1 MKKLVVSAIAGVST
15 IIVATSGV
23 AWYTGSQ
30 LEKRYPEFVA
40 STNTKLKE
48 LSAYDVQAALKN
60 VDFTKGIFSS
70 DISYTLEVNFAG
82 QSITFKGKDKIFHGP
97 FPLNRLVQGSFVP
110 RFLSVES
117 HISPENENLKSLFT
131 TFANNEALSAS
142 IDVSYGEKASGD
154 ITINPIRT
162 PGGEFETSAI
172 RFSGDLDSV
181 GKYQLSIDK
190 VAFNERKDAAEIQGF
205 QANLT
210 LDKNDAYPDLWGVG
224 TSSLNIKSLKFN
236 QKRDVININDITTSN
251 TNIIKNDRL
260 ESDGKAVLNLDGQI
274 NGQPFNLGRLTFA
287 SVSNLDAKA
296 LNSIYNYVNNLSFI
310 EQFELYNSGFD
321 DSKIQKL
328 ALDLLSHGITY
339 KITELSLEN
348 SKGKSKLSSSIDLDK
363 VNLSDLLT
371 LSENDS
377 MANALKIFKPS
388 DLTVNLN
395 LASLEELLVQGL
407 KLQSGGESTELDA
420 KLALKQFLDS
430 VRKSGLAKVSDKE
443 IDFKAEILDG
453 KLLVNGLT
461 ISSEKDLQKLM
472 LAADANSSFDIADM
486 NIESEDIDSDIEE
499 PIQEPMFSAQE
510 SVSESTIPEPT
521 ISEPQVAPVQQEVKP
536 TAIVNLPAACLL
548 SPGVDE
554 LSFIQGCLKSEP
566 NTDQILEVIQ
576 QAKAAKACGIAQRL
590 YANKAQGGNARIA
603 FAYAREYDR
612 QFVQEGGCFSIDS
625 DNAIYWYEIGLGLD
639 PNNAEARAR
648 LEELKR

>member
-48 LSAYDVQAALKN
+48 LSDYGVQATLKD
-60 VDFTKGIFSS
+60 VDFSKGIFSS
-70 DISYTLEVNFAG
+70 DISYTLKINFAG
-82 QSITFKGKDKIFHGP
+82 QSVAFKGKDEIFHGP
-97 FPLNRLVQGSFVP
+97 FPLNRLAQGSLVP
-110 RFLSVES
+110 RLLSVES
-117 HISPENENLKSLFT
+117 HISPENENFKSLFN
-131 TFANNEALSAS
+131 TFAKNEALSAL
-142 IDVSYGEKASGD
+142 IDVSYSEKASGD

-162 PGGEFETSAI
+162 PGGELETSAI

-190 VAFNERKDAAEIQGF
+190 VAFNERKNAAEIQGL
-205 QANLT
+205 QANLA
-210 LDKNDAYPDLWGVG
+210 LDKNEVYPDLWGIG
-224 TSSLNIKSLKFN
+224 TSSLNIKSIKIN

-251 TNIIKNDRL
+251 TGIVKNDRL
-260 ESDGKAVLNLDGQI
+260 ESDGKIALNLDGQF
-274 NGQPFNLGRLTFA
+274 NGQSFNLGKVTFA
-287 SVSNLDAKA
+287 SASSFDAKA
-296 LNSIYNYVNNLSFI
+296 VNSIYNYVNNLGLMD
-310 EQFELYNSGFD
+310 QFKLYNSGLD
-321 DSKIQKL
+321 DTKLQKL
-328 ALDLLSHGITY
+328 ALDLLSHGMTY
-339 KITELSLEN
+339 KITEFSLEN
-348 SKGKSKLSSSIDLDK
+348 SKGKSKLSSTIDLNK

-371 LSENDS
+371 LSDKDS
-377 MANALKIFKPS
+377 MVDSLKMFKPS
-388 DLTVNLN
+388 DLTANLN
-395 LASLEELLVQGL
+395 LASLEDVITQVL

-420 KLALKQFLDS
+420 KLVLKQFLDTI
-430 VRKSGLAKVSDKE
+430 RKTGLAKVSDKE
-443 IDFKAEILDG
+443 IDFKAELRDG

-472 LAADANSSFDIADM
+472 LSANADSSFDISNVKITNEVEDM
-486 NIESEDIDSDIEE
+486 KE
-499 PIQEPMFSAQE
+499 PVKKPAFTEQAP
-510 SVSESTIPEPT
+510 VSENTMSQPTIP
-521 ISEPQVAPVQQEVKP
+521 EPQVAPVQQEVKP
-536 TAIVNLPAACLL
+536 TVTVNLPAACVL

-612 QFVQEGGCFSIDS
+612 QFVQEGGCFSVDS
-625 DNAIYWYEIGLGLD
+625 DNAIYWYETGLGLD

>member
-48 LSAYDVQAALKN
+48 LSAYDVQATLKD

-70 DISYTLEVNFAG
+70 DISYTLEINFAG
-82 QSITFKGKDKIFHGP
+82 QSVAFKGKDEIFHGP
-97 FPLNRLVQGSFVP
+97 FPLNRLAQGSLVP
-110 RFLSVES
+110 RLLSVES
-117 HISPENENLKSLFT
+117 HISPENEDLKSLFS
-131 TFANNEALSAS
+131 TFAKNEALSAL
-142 IDVSYGEKASGD
+142 IDVSYSEKASGD

-162 PGGEFETSAI
+162 PGGELETSAI

-190 VAFNERKDAAEIQGF
+190 VAFNERKNVAEIQGL
-205 QANLT
+205 QANLA
-210 LDKNDAYPDLWGVG
+210 LDKNEAYPDLWGVG
-224 TSSLNIKSLKFN
+224 TSSLNIKSIKIN

-251 TNIIKNDRL
+251 TGIVKNDRL
-260 ESDGKAVLNLDGQI
+260 ESDGKIALNLDGQF
-274 NGQPFNLGRLTFA
+274 NGQSFNLGKVTFA
-287 SVSNLDAKA
+287 SASSFDAKA
-296 LNSIYNYVNNLSFI
+296 VNSIYSYVNNLGLMD
-310 EQFELYNSGFD
+310 QFKLYNSGLD
-321 DSKIQKL
+321 DTKLQKL
-328 ALDLLSHGITY
+328 ALDLLSHGMTY
-339 KITELSLEN
+339 KITEFSLEN
-348 SKGKSKLSSSIDLDK
+348 SKGKSKLSSTIDLDK

-371 LSENDS
+371 LSDKDS
-377 MANALKIFKPS
+377 MADSLKMFKPS
-388 DLTVNLN
+388 DLTANLN
-395 LASLEELLVQGL
+395 LASLEDVITQVL

-420 KLALKQFLDS
+420 KLVLKQFLDTI
-430 VRKSGLAKVSDKE
+430 RKTGLAKVSDKE
-443 IDFKAEILDG
+443 IDFKAELRDG

-472 LAADANSSFDIADM
+472 SSANADSSFDISNVKIA
-486 NIESEDIDSDIEE
+486 NEVEDTKE
-499 PIQEPMFSAQE
+499 PVKETEFTEQAP
-510 SVSESTIPEPT
+510 VSENTMPQPTIP
-521 ISEPQVAPVQQEVKP
+521 EPQVAPVQQEVKP
-536 TAIVNLPAACLL
+536 TVTVNLPAACLL
-548 SPGVDE
+548 NPGVDE

-576 QAKAAKACGIAQRL
+576 QAKVAKACGIAQRL

-612 QFVQEGGCFSIDS
+612 QFVQEGGCFSVDS
-625 DNAIYWYEIGLGLD
+625 DNAIYWYETGLGLD

>member
-48 LSAYDVQAALKN
+48 LSDYGVQATLKD
-60 VDFTKGIFSS
+60 VDFSKGIFSS
-70 DISYTLEVNFAG
+70 DISYTLKINFAG
-82 QSITFKGKDKIFHGP
+82 QSVAFKGKDEIFHGP
-97 FPLNRLVQGSFVP
+97 FPLNRLAQGSLVP
-110 RFLSVES
+110 RLLSVES
-117 HISPENENLKSLFT
+117 HISPENENFKSLFN
-131 TFANNEALSAS
+131 TFAKNEALSAL
-142 IDVSYGEKASGD
+142 IDVSYSEKASGD

-162 PGGEFETSAI
+162 PGGELETSAI

-190 VAFNERKDAAEIQGF
+190 VAFNERKNAAEIQGL
-205 QANLT
+205 QANLA
-210 LDKNDAYPDLWGVG
+210 LDKNEVYPDLWGIG
-224 TSSLNIKSLKFN
+224 TSSLNIKSIKIN

-251 TNIIKNDRL
+251 TGIVKNDRL
-260 ESDGKAVLNLDGQI
+260 ESDGKIALNLDGQF
-274 NGQPFNLGRLTFA
+274 NGQSFNLGKVTFA
-287 SVSNLDAKA
+287 SASSFDAKA
-296 LNSIYNYVNNLSFI
+296 VNSIYSYVNNLGLMD
-310 EQFELYNSGFD
+310 QFKLYNSGLD
-321 DSKIQKL
+321 DTKLQKL
-328 ALDLLSHGITY
+328 ALDLLSHGMTY
-339 KITELSLEN
+339 KITEFSLEN
-348 SKGKSKLSSSIDLDK
+348 SKGKSKLSSTIDLDK

-371 LSENDS
+371 LSDKDS
-377 MANALKIFKPS
+377 MADSLKMFKPS
-388 DLTVNLN
+388 DLTANLN
-395 LASLEELLVQGL
+395 LASLEDVITQVL

-420 KLALKQFLDS
+420 KLVLKQFLDTI
-430 VRKSGLAKVSDKE
+430 RKTGLAKVSDKE
-443 IDFKAEILDG
+443 IDFKAELRDG

-472 LAADANSSFDIADM
+472 LSANADSSFDISNVKIA
-486 NIESEDIDSDIEE
+486 NEVEDTKE
-499 PIQEPMFSAQE
+499 PVKETEFTEQAP
-510 SVSESTIPEPT
+510 VSENTMPQPTIP
-521 ISEPQVAPVQQEVKP
+521 EPQVAPVQQEVKP
-536 TAIVNLPAACLL
+536 TVTVNLPAACVLN
-548 SPGVDE
+548 PGVDE

-612 QFVQEGGCFSIDS
+612 QFVQEGGCFSVDS
-625 DNAIYWYEIGLGLD
+625 DNAIYWYETGLGLD

>member
-48 LSAYDVQAALKN
+48 LSDYGVQATLKD
-60 VDFTKGIFSS
+60 VDFSKGIFSS
-70 DISYTLEVNFAG
+70 DISYTLKINFAG
-82 QSITFKGKDKIFHGP
+82 QSVAFKGKDEIFHGP
-97 FPLNRLVQGSFVP
+97 FPLNRLAQGSLVP
-110 RFLSVES
+110 RLLSVES
-117 HISPENENLKSLFT
+117 HISPENENFKSLFN
-131 TFANNEALSAS
+131 TFAKNEALSAL
-142 IDVSYGEKASGD
+142 IDVSYSEKASGD

-162 PGGEFETSAI
+162 PGGELETSAI

-190 VAFNERKDAAEIQGF
+190 VAFNERKNAAEIQGL
-205 QANLT
+205 QANLA
-210 LDKNDAYPDLWGVG
+210 LDKNEVYPDLWGIG
-224 TSSLNIKSLKFN
+224 TSSLNIKSIKIN

-251 TNIIKNDRL
+251 TGIVKNDRL
-260 ESDGKAVLNLDGQI
+260 ESDGKIALNLDGQF
-274 NGQPFNLGRLTFA
+274 NGQSFNLGKVTFA
-287 SVSNLDAKA
+287 SASSFDAKA
-296 LNSIYNYVNNLSFI
+296 VNSIYSYVNNLGLMD
-310 EQFELYNSGFD
+310 QFKLYNSGLD
-321 DSKIQKL
+321 DTKLQKL
-328 ALDLLSHGITY
+328 ALDLLSHGMTY
-339 KITELSLEN
+339 KITEFSLEN
-348 SKGKSKLSSSIDLDK
+348 SKGKSKLSSTIDLDK

-371 LSENDS
+371 LSDKDS
-377 MANALKIFKPS
+377 MADSLKMFKPS
-388 DLTVNLN
+388 DLTANLN
-395 LASLEELLVQGL
+395 LASLEDVITQVL

-420 KLALKQFLDS
+420 KLVLKQFLDTI
-430 VRKSGLAKVSDKE
+430 RKTGLAKVSDKE
-443 IDFKAEILDG
+443 IDFKAELRDG

-472 LAADANSSFDIADM
+472 LSANADSSFDISNVKIA
-486 NIESEDIDSDIEE
+486 NEVEDTKE
-499 PIQEPMFSAQE
+499 PVKEPAFTEQAP
-510 SVSESTIPEPT
+510 VSENTMSQPTIP
-521 ISEPQVAPVQQEVKP
+521 EPQVAPVQQEVKP
-536 TAIVNLPAACLL
+536 TVTVNLPATCVL

-576 QAKAAKACGIAQRL
+576 QAKVAKACGIAQRL

-612 QFVQEGGCFSIDS
+612 QFVQEGGCFSVDS
-625 DNAIYWYEIGLGLD
+625 DNAIYWYETGLGLD

>member
-23 AWYTGSQ
+23 AWYTGLQ

-48 LSAYDVQAALKN
+48 LSDYGVQATLKD
-60 VDFTKGIFSS
+60 VDFSKGIFSS
-70 DISYTLEVNFAG
+70 DISYTLKINFAG
-82 QSITFKGKDKIFHGP
+82 QSVAFKGKDEIFHGP
-97 FPLNRLVQGSFVP
+97 FPLNRLAQGSLVP
-110 RFLSVES
+110 RLLSVES
-117 HISPENENLKSLFT
+117 HISPENENFKSLFN
-131 TFANNEALSAS
+131 TFAKNEALSAL
-142 IDVSYGEKASGD
+142 IDVSYSEKASGD

-162 PGGEFETSAI
+162 PGGELETSAI

-190 VAFNERKDAAEIQGF
+190 VAFNERKNAAEIQGL
-205 QANLT
+205 QANLA
-210 LDKNDAYPDLWGVG
+210 LDKNEVYPDLWGIG
-224 TSSLNIKSLKFN
+224 TSSLNIKSIKIN

-251 TNIIKNDRL
+251 TGIVKNDRL
-260 ESDGKAVLNLDGQI
+260 ESDGKIALNLDGQF
-274 NGQPFNLGRLTFA
+274 NGQSFNLGKVTFA
-287 SVSNLDAKA
+287 SASSFDAKA
-296 LNSIYNYVNNLSFI
+296 VNSIYSYVNNLGLMD
-310 EQFELYNSGFD
+310 QFKLYNSGLD
-321 DSKIQKL
+321 DTKLQKL
-328 ALDLLSHGITY
+328 ALDLLSHGMTY
-339 KITELSLEN
+339 KITEFSLEN
-348 SKGKSKLSSSIDLDK
+348 SKGKSKLSSTIDLDK

-371 LSENDS
+371 LSDKDS
-377 MANALKIFKPS
+377 MADSLKMFKPS
-388 DLTVNLN
+388 DLTANLN
-395 LASLEELLVQGL
+395 LASLEDVITQVL

-420 KLALKQFLDS
+420 KLVLKQFLDTI
-430 VRKSGLAKVSDKE
+430 RKTGLAKVSDKE
-443 IDFKAEILDG
+443 IDFKAELRDG

-472 LAADANSSFDIADM
+472 LSANADSSFDIS
-486 NIESEDIDSDIEE
+486 NVKITNEVEDTKE
-499 PIQEPMFSAQE
+499 PVKEPAFTEQAP
-510 SVSESTIPEPT
+510 VSENTMSQPTIP
-521 ISEPQVAPVQQEVKP
+521 EPQVAPVQQEVKP
-536 TAIVNLPAACLL
+536 TVTVNLPAACLL
-548 SPGVDE
+548 NPGVDE

-576 QAKAAKACGIAQRL
+576 QAKVAKACGIAQRL

-612 QFVQEGGCFSIDS
+612 QFVQEGGCFSVDS
-625 DNAIYWYEIGLGLD
+625 DNAIYWYETGLGLD

>member
-48 LSAYDVQAALKN
+48 LSDYGVQATLKD
-60 VDFTKGIFSS
+60 VDFSKGIFSS
-70 DISYTLEVNFAG
+70 DISYTLKINFAG
-82 QSITFKGKDKIFHGP
+82 QSVAFKGKDEIFHGP
-97 FPLNRLVQGSFVP
+97 FPLNRLAQGSLVP
-110 RFLSVES
+110 RLLSVES
-117 HISPENENLKSLFT
+117 HISPENENFKSLFN
-131 TFANNEALSAS
+131 TFAKNEALSAL
-142 IDVSYGEKASGD
+142 IDVSYSEKASGD

-162 PGGEFETSAI
+162 PGGELETSAI

-190 VAFNERKDAAEIQGF
+190 VAFNERKNAAEIQGL
-205 QANLT
+205 QANLA
-210 LDKNDAYPDLWGVG
+210 LDKNEVYPDLWGIG
-224 TSSLNIKSLKFN
+224 TSSLNIKSIKIN

-251 TNIIKNDRL
+251 TGIVKNDRL
-260 ESDGKAVLNLDGQI
+260 ESDGKIALNLDGQF
-274 NGQPFNLGRLTFA
+274 NGQSFNLGKVTFA
-287 SVSNLDAKA
+287 SASSFDAKA
-296 LNSIYNYVNNLSFI
+296 VNSIYSYVNNLGLMD
-310 EQFELYNSGFD
+310 QFKLYNSGLD
-321 DSKIQKL
+321 DTKLQKL
-328 ALDLLSHGITY
+328 ALDLLSHGMTY
-339 KITELSLEN
+339 KITEFSLEN
-348 SKGKSKLSSSIDLDK
+348 SKGKSKLSSTIDLDK

-371 LSENDS
+371 LSDKDS
-377 MANALKIFKPS
+377 MADSLKMFKPS
-388 DLTVNLN
+388 DLTANLN
-395 LASLEELLVQGL
+395 LASLEDVITQVL

-420 KLALKQFLDS
+420 KLVLKQFLDTI
-430 VRKSGLAKVSDKE
+430 RKTGLAKVSDKE
-443 IDFKAEILDG
+443 IDFKAELRDG

-472 LAADANSSFDIADM
+472 LSANADSSFDIS
-486 NIESEDIDSDIEE
+486 NVKITNEVEDTKE
-499 PIQEPMFSAQE
+499 PVKEPAFTEQAP
-510 SVSESTIPEPT
+510 VSENTMSQPTIP
-521 ISEPQVAPVQQEVKP
+521 EPQVAPVQQEVKP
-536 TAIVNLPAACLL
+536 TVTVNLPAACLL
-548 SPGVDE
+548 NPGVDE

-612 QFVQEGGCFSIDS
+612 QFVQEGGCFSVDS
-625 DNAIYWYEIGLGLD
+625 DNAIYWYETGLGLD

>member
-48 LSAYDVQAALKN
+48 LSAYDVQATLKD

-70 DISYTLEVNFAG
+70 DISYTLEINFAG
-82 QSITFKGKDKIFHGP
+82 QSVAFKGKDEIFHGP

-110 RFLSVES
+110 RLLSVES
-117 HISPENENLKSLFT
+117 HISPENENFKSLFS
-131 TFANNEALSAS
+131 TFAKNEALSAL
-142 IDVSYGEKASGD
+142 IDVSYSEKASGD

-162 PGGEFETSAI
+162 PGGELETSAI

-190 VAFNERKDAAEIQGF
+190 VAFNERKNVAEIQGL
-205 QANLT
+205 QANLA
-210 LDKNDAYPDLWGVG
+210 LDKNEVYPDLWGIG
-224 TSSLNIKSLKFN
+224 TSSLNIKSIKIN

-251 TNIIKNDRL
+251 TGIVKNDRL
-260 ESDGKAVLNLDGQI
+260 ESDGKIALNLDGQF
-274 NGQPFNLGRLTFA
+274 NGQSFNLGKVTFA
-287 SVSNLDAKA
+287 SASSFDAKA
-296 LNSIYNYVNNLSFI
+296 VNSIYNYVNNLGLMD
-310 EQFELYNSGFD
+310 QFKLYNSGFD
-321 DSKIQKL
+321 DTKLQKL
-328 ALDLLSHGITY
+328 ALDLLSHGMTY
-339 KITELSLEN
+339 KITEFSLEN
-348 SKGKSKLSSSIDLDK
+348 SKGKSKLSSTIDLNK

-371 LSENDS
+371 LSDKDS
-377 MANALKIFKPS
+377 MADSLKIFKPS
-388 DLTVNLN
+388 DLTANLN
-395 LASLEELLVQGL
+395 LASLEDVITQVL

-420 KLALKQFLDS
+420 KLVLKQFLDTI
-430 VRKSGLAKVSDKE
+430 RKTGLAKVSDKE
-443 IDFKAEILDG
+443 IDFKAELRDG

-472 LAADANSSFDIADM
+472 LSANADSSFDISNVKIA
-486 NIESEDIDSDIEE
+486 NEVEDTKE
-499 PIQEPMFSAQE
+499 PVKEPAFTEQAP
-510 SVSESTIPEPT
+510 VSENTMSQPTIP
-521 ISEPQVAPVQQEVKP
+521 EPQVAPVQQEVKP
-536 TAIVNLPAACLL
+536 TATVNLPAACVL

-612 QFVQEGGCFSIDS
+612 QFVQEGGCFSVDS
-625 DNAIYWYEIGLGLD
+625 DNAIYWYETGLGLD

>member
-48 LSAYDVQAALKN
+48 LSAYDVQATLKD

-70 DISYTLEVNFAG
+70 DISYTLEINFAG
-82 QSITFKGKDKIFHGP
+82 QSVAFKGKDEIFHGP

-110 RFLSVES
+110 RLLSVES
-117 HISPENENLKSLFT
+117 HISPENENFKSLFS
-131 TFANNEALSAS
+131 TFAKNEALSAL
-142 IDVSYGEKASGD
+142 IDVSYSEKASGD

-162 PGGEFETSAI
+162 PGGELETSAI

-190 VAFNERKDAAEIQGF
+190 VAFNERKNVAEIQGL
-205 QANLT
+205 QANLA
-210 LDKNDAYPDLWGVG
+210 LDKNEVYPDLWGIG
-224 TSSLNIKSLKFN
+224 TSSLNIKSIKIN

-251 TNIIKNDRL
+251 TGIVKNDRL
-260 ESDGKAVLNLDGQI
+260 ESDGKIALNLDGQF
-274 NGQPFNLGRLTFA
+274 NGQSFNLGKVTFA
-287 SVSNLDAKA
+287 SASSFDAKA
-296 LNSIYNYVNNLSFI
+296 VNSIYNYVNNLGLMD
-310 EQFELYNSGFD
+310 QFKLYNSGFD
-321 DSKIQKL
+321 DTKLQKL
-328 ALDLLSHGITY
+328 ALDLLSHGMTY
-339 KITELSLEN
+339 KITEFSLEN
-348 SKGKSKLSSSIDLDK
+348 SKGKSKLSSTIDLNK

-371 LSENDS
+371 LSDKDS
-377 MANALKIFKPS
+377 MADSLKIFKPS
-388 DLTVNLN
+388 DLTANLN
-395 LASLEELLVQGL
+395 LASLEDVITQVL

-420 KLALKQFLDS
+420 KLVLKQFLDTI
-430 VRKSGLAKVSDKE
+430 RKTGLAKVSDKE
-443 IDFKAEILDG
+443 IDFKAELRDG

-472 LAADANSSFDIADM
+472 LSANADSSFDISNVKIA
-486 NIESEDIDSDIEE
+486 NEVEDTKE
-499 PIQEPMFSAQE
+499 PVKEPAFAEQAP
-510 SVSESTIPEPT
+510 VSENTMSQPTIP
-521 ISEPQVAPVQQEVKP
+521 EPQVAPVQQEVKP
-536 TAIVNLPAACLL
+536 TATVNLPAACVL

-612 QFVQEGGCFSIDS
+612 QFVQEGGCFSVDS
-625 DNAIYWYEIGLGLD
+625 DNAIYWYETGLGLD

>member
-48 LSAYDVQAALKN
+48 LSDYGVQATLKD
-60 VDFTKGIFSS
+60 VDFSKGIFSS
-70 DISYTLEVNFAG
+70 DISYTLKINFAG
-82 QSITFKGKDKIFHGP
+82 QSVAFKGKDEIFHGP
-97 FPLNRLVQGSFVP
+97 FPLNRLAQGSLVP
-110 RFLSVES
+110 RLLSVES
-117 HISPENENLKSLFT
+117 HISPENENFKSLFN
-131 TFANNEALSAS
+131 TFAKNEALSAL
-142 IDVSYGEKASGD
+142 IDVSYSEKASGD

-162 PGGEFETSAI
+162 PGGELETSAI

-190 VAFNERKDAAEIQGF
+190 VAFNERKNAAEIQGL
-205 QANLT
+205 QANLA
-210 LDKNDAYPDLWGVG
+210 LDKNEVYPDLWGIG
-224 TSSLNIKSLKFN
+224 TSSLNIKSIKIN

-251 TNIIKNDRL
+251 TGIVKNDRL
-260 ESDGKAVLNLDGQI
+260 ESDGKIALNLDGQF
-274 NGQPFNLGRLTFA
+274 NGQSFNLGKVTFA
-287 SVSNLDAKA
+287 SASSFDAKA
-296 LNSIYNYVNNLSFI
+296 VNSIYSYVNNLGLMD
-310 EQFELYNSGFD
+310 QFKLYNSGLD
-321 DSKIQKL
+321 DTKLQKL
-328 ALDLLSHGITY
+328 ALDLLSHGMTY
-339 KITELSLEN
+339 KITEFSLEN
-348 SKGKSKLSSSIDLDK
+348 SKGKSKLSSTIDLDK

-371 LSENDS
+371 LSDKDS
-377 MANALKIFKPS
+377 MADSLKMFKPS
-388 DLTVNLN
+388 DLTANLN
-395 LASLEELLVQGL
+395 LASLEDVITQVL

-420 KLALKQFLDS
+420 KLKLKQFVDFI
-430 VRKSGLAKVSDKE
+430 KETGLAKVSDKE
-443 IDFKAEILDG
+443 IDLKAELRDG
-453 KLLVNGLT
+453 KVFANGLT
-461 ISSEKDLQKLM
+461 ISSEKDFQKIILS
-472 LAADANSSFDIADM
+472 ASAKNPFDISNVKVAD
-486 NIESEDIDSDIEE
+486 EVEDTEE
-499 PIQEPMFSAQE
+499 AVKEPEPVFTEQEA
-510 SVSESTIPEPT
+510 VSENTMSQPTIP
-521 ISEPQVAPVQQEVKP
+521 EPQVAPVQQEVKP
-536 TAIVNLPAACLL
+536 TATVNLPAACVL

-612 QFVQEGGCFSIDS
+612 QFVQEGGCFSVDS
-625 DNAIYWYEIGLGLD
+625 DNAIYWYETGLGLD

>member
-48 LSAYDVQAALKN
+48 LSDYGVQATLKD
-60 VDFTKGIFSS
+60 VDFSKGIFSS
-70 DISYTLEVNFAG
+70 DISYTLKINFAG
-82 QSITFKGKDKIFHGP
+82 QSVAFKGKDEIFHGP
-97 FPLNRLVQGSFVP
+97 FPLNRLAQGSLVP
-110 RFLSVES
+110 RLLSVES
-117 HISPENENLKSLFT
+117 HISPENENFKSLFN
-131 TFANNEALSAS
+131 TFAKNEALSAL
-142 IDVSYGEKASGD
+142 IDVSYSEKASGD

-162 PGGEFETSAI
+162 PGGELETSAI

-190 VAFNERKDAAEIQGF
+190 VAFNERKNAAEIQGL
-205 QANLT
+205 QANLA
-210 LDKNDAYPDLWGVG
+210 LDKNEVYPDLWGIG
-224 TSSLNIKSLKFN
+224 TSSLNIKSIKIN

-251 TNIIKNDRL
+251 TGIVKNDRL
-260 ESDGKAVLNLDGQI
+260 ESDGKIALNLDGQF
-274 NGQPFNLGRLTFA
+274 NGQSFNLGKVTFA
-287 SVSNLDAKA
+287 SASSFDAKA
-296 LNSIYNYVNNLSFI
+296 VNSIYSYVNNLGLMD
-310 EQFELYNSGFD
+310 QFKLYNSGLD
-321 DSKIQKL
+321 DTKLQKL
-328 ALDLLSHGITY
+328 ALDLLSHGMTY
-339 KITELSLEN
+339 KITEFSLEN
-348 SKGKSKLSSSIDLDK
+348 SKGKSKLSSTIDLDK

-371 LSENDS
+371 LSDKDS
-377 MANALKIFKPS
+377 MADSLKMFKPS
-388 DLTVNLN
+388 DLTANLN
-395 LASLEELLVQGL
+395 LASLEDVITQVL

-420 KLALKQFLDS
+420 KLVLKQFLDTI
-430 VRKSGLAKVSDKE
+430 RKTGLAKVSDKE
-443 IDFKAEILDG
+443 IDFKAELRDG

-472 LAADANSSFDIADM
+472 LSANADSSFDISNVKIA
-486 NIESEDIDSDIEE
+486 NEVEDTKE
-499 PIQEPMFSAQE
+499 PVKKPAFTEQAP
-510 SVSESTIPEPT
+510 VSENTMSQPTIP
-521 ISEPQVAPVQQEVKP
+521 EPQVAPVQQEVKP
-536 TAIVNLPAACLL
+536 TVTVNLPAACVL

-612 QFVQEGGCFSIDS
+612 QFVQEGGCFSVDS
-625 DNAIYWYEIGLGLD
+625 DNAIYWYETGLGLD